1 MHPYLLE
8 SMVGARVAELRGVRN
23 QTTARA
29 AVRRPSLRRA
39 SAGRARVGRLFV
51 RVGLSLIDEGVGDP
65 ARHRARPEPACS
77 VR

>member
-8 SMVGARVAELRGVRN
+8 SMVEARVADLRGVGN
-23 QTTARA
+23 QASAQA
-29 AVRRPSLRRA
+29 AARRPSVRWA

-51 RVGLSLIDEGVGDP
+51 RVGLSLIDDGVGRP
-65 ARHRARPEPACS
+65 ARHSARPEPACN